1 MAAKDNHRIMLL
13 EEEVR
18 NLSEELVQCQA
29 DKEFVWSLWKRLQVA
44 NPDLTQAVSLV
55 VEREKQK
62 GEAKDRKV
70 LEILQVKDYKIQ
82 ELEQRVTSQQ
92 QENSSLAQRARS
104 AEEDSAAKTKDVAA
118 LRQRL
123 KEKSQELKACQE
135 QSKRREAEQQGV
147 VGELE
152 EAKVGLDDR
161 CGRMQ
166 RDLEKLLEQA
176 VEWSQEKTAIHT
188 KAQIFEGELK
198 DAKQQ
203 IEDLRER
210 CSYLT
215 AELSAREKELEQM
228 DDHVTR
234 LKQDQQQLQALYT
247 QSVEHASDQ
256 AQLIKQLEELN
267 LDTQRV
273 LRTQE
278 AAHSADSVS
287 YQRLYSDLNETFQAL
302 KARRLMLPSPALDSR
317 RVSPNTCPP
326 PPPPTTATAACSPI
340 RQSNYRQPEERL
352 RRRRSVRGECVEDE
366 ESPLTLSATPSRD
379 TQTNLRISQGASVLR
394 SRSLSPASGSGGRR
408 GPFGGLKRAEA
419 RVRDLEEMLQLK
431 TEENAE
437 LKKAHE
443 NRQER
448 LHVLQNNYKTLKEQ
462 LKQAEESQNLPRG
475 RKQRAEAWELRQ
487 EDSDGVWNEL
497 AYFKRLTKNLAT
509 EKTNLEEEVDVL
521 RVQAAVD
528 RSALQEV
535 RMSLQQEQQE
545 LLLREAEGAGVTCCS
560 TPKTPSAT
568 ETENTAQQ
576 VEQLQKKAWSLEK
589 EVELLKQAN
598 QDLSEARERLQKRAW
613 SLEQEAESLRAA
625 NQELSEAREQL
636 QTSVLRL
643 RSQAAARQQ
652 ADRAWHQGVAQELE
666 EELGACRRQLAQAR
680 REGAQARLRLERA
693 RQELGLLR
701 AARDYS
707 RTRSRKHHR
716 NAAAPAASTRGSLRQ
731 RLSCYRTRTRP
742 SHPRANKDDWEDVSA
757 ESDSGEEY
765 TDSLNTSLP
774 ARPQSPCDRRRG
786 DSSASQHALQ
796 TGDIRDARAEA
807 VGHAQP
813 GCVQVPRGWRAYR
826 RRGAFSRALQQRI
839 GALQQQVTVLQAAKK
854 TAQSAVQELRLAQD
868 KMASQLS
875 ALTQKLNASKQL
887 SQKLTSDLATSE
899 HQRSELEHELEELK
913 RRSPRTPTQVP
924 EPQSTAEAELKG
936 LQAKLKNACNEVTK
950 HTLATK
956 SLKTELQAK
965 EEQVKELQ
973 EKVSHMERDIT
984 MKRQLAEDLRS
995 KMKTFQDNDKS
1006 LKSLIEDLERKV
1018 KILSEE
1024 AANRKAFID
1033 SLKRRL
1039 SVTSKERSEYELSSQ
1054 KLRKL
1059 LDKKDQKAQALHARV
1074 LQCEEAMAEL
1084 ERTASQ
1090 QMHGLAQQSSQSLDA
1105 LQRKLAVANAQLEH
1119 FHAFVQALA
1128 GELHSD
1134 MQEVRGQLRK
1144 HRRRK
1149 HPESSRQS
1157 KESLMRAQCLAAS
1170 ILNVSHTD
1178 LQDILDPEQNTEEAE
1193 IERRKEHD
1201 WLDQVMKL
1209 LQQQIPSVSLL
1220 MEAMRA
1226 KLRERTVLTEELA
1239 SLRTQARNTPDS
1251 GPL

>member
-1 MAAKDNHRIMLL
+1 
-13 EEEVR
+13 
-18 NLSEELVQCQA
+18 
-29 DKEFVWSLWKRLQVA
+29 
-44 NPDLTQAVSLV
+44 
-55 VEREKQK
+55 
-62 GEAKDRKV
+62 
-70 LEILQVKDYKIQ
+70 
-82 ELEQRVTSQQ
+82 
-92 QENSSLAQRARS
+92 
-104 AEEDSAAKTKDVAA
+104 
-118 LRQRL
+118 
-123 KEKSQELKACQE
+123 
-135 QSKRREAEQQGV
+135 
-147 VGELE
+147 
-152 EAKVGLDDR
+152 
-161 CGRMQ
+161 
-166 RDLEKLLEQA
+166 
-176 VEWSQEKTAIHT
+176 
-188 KAQIFEGELK
+188 
-198 DAKQQ
+198 
-203 IEDLRER
+203 
-210 CSYLT
+210 
-215 AELSAREKELEQM
+215 
-228 DDHVTR
+228 
-234 LKQDQQQLQALYT
+234 
-247 QSVEHASDQ
+247 
-256 AQLIKQLEELN
+256 
-267 LDTQRV
+267 
-273 LRTQE
+273 
-278 AAHSADSVS
+278 
-287 YQRLYSDLNETFQAL
+287 
-302 KARRLMLPSPALDSR
+302 
-317 RVSPNTCPP
+317 
-326 PPPPTTATAACSPI
+326 
-340 RQSNYRQPEERL
+340 
-352 RRRRSVRGECVEDE
+352 
-366 ESPLTLSATPSRD
+366 
-379 TQTNLRISQGASVLR
+379 
-394 SRSLSPASGSGGRR
+394 
-408 GPFGGLKRAEA
+408 
-419 RVRDLEEMLQLK
+419 MLQLK

-545 LLLREAEGAGVTCCS
+545 LLLNEAEGAGVTRCS
-560 TPKTPSAT
+560 TPKTPSAA

-716 NAAAPAASTRGSLRQ
+716 NAPAPAASTRGSLRR
-731 RLSCYRTRTRP
+731 RLSCCRTRTRP

-774 ARPQSPCDRRRG
+774 ARPQ
-786 DSSASQHALQ
+786 AAF
-796 TGDIRDARAEA
+796 
-807 VGHAQP
+807 GHAQP

-899 HQRSELEHELEELK
+899 HQRSELERELEELK
-913 RRSPRTPTQVP
+913 QRSPRTPTP
-924 EPQSTAEAELKG
+924 ATEPQNTAEAELKG

-1018 KILSEE
+1018 KVLSEE

-1119 FHAFVQALA
+1119 FHAFVQWTWRCGDGGGQVALCRRWRNC
-1128 GELHSD
+1128 

-1220 MEAMRA
+1220 MEAVRA